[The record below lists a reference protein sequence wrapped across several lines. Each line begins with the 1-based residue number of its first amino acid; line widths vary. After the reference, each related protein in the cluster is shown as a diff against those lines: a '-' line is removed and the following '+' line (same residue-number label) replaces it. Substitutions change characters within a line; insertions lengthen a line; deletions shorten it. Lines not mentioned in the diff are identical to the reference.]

1 MAIYSIGN
9 KCCKWLSFSL
19 QAWKVEGAQAIDVD
33 DVQTEDQLKG
43 LSEVVFNLTSVLEHW
58 LK

>member
-1 MAIYSIGN
+1 MY

-43 LSEVVFNLTSVLEHW
+43 LSEVVFNFNKCTGTLIEIIT
-58 LK
+58 K

>member
-1 MAIYSIGN
+1 MY

-43 LSEVVFNLTSVLEHW
+43 LSEVVFNLTSVLEHG